1 MGSSGAQMR
10 MSFESSF
17 LSGSSTGTTYY
28 LNVWGGVSFA
38 GPNSQGQHQF
48 DTTLLGVYKQH
59 I

>member
-1 MGSSGAQMR
+1 MR